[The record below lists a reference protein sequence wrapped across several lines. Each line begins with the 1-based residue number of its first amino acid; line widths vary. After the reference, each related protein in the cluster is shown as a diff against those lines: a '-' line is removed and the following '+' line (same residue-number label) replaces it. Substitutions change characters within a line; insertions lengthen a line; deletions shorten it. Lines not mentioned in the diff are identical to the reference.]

1 MNFIMLKT
9 KRSFKPHN
17 RTYFYQKSF
26 LSAVASCLLATSFP
40 TETFA
45 EGDIIPSTSN
55 IHSSHLDKTDYIQK
69 QSTVVHGSQRLQLD
83 SLNGM
88 DIIDSSKKGTDR
100 SLSEQLPEYYMNWGW
115 NVRDVT
121 SNLKSHHQSKGS
133 ILTTIA
139 IIDSG
144 IDDNHPALSQNIVPG
159 GRSFVPGEEGTK
171 DQTGHGTMVAGMIA
185 AKGKISSI
193 APSIGIVPYKVFGRG
208 ASESEWV
215 IKAIKQATKDDVDV
229 INLSLGTYKDPTNK
243 EDAKVI
249 KAYEKAIKYAH
260 NNGVVVIASSGTDGY
275 SMDNQDELAKRI
287 GNMKRAIHL
296 PGGLKNTITVGAT
309 NRLLQPTDYS
319 NYGKKVD
326 LSAPAGDYGPDW
338 STSGIADIKS
348 FVLTTYP
355 TYLPQSPISQAL
367 DLDQGY
373 EFMIGTSLA
382 SPQVAAVAALLI
394 DVAKSKGIDLS
405 PDTVEHLLK
414 KSTTPFLYPDD
425 KRKGGT
431 GIVNAT
437 NALHILRNLIENGSV
452 RK

>member
-1 MNFIMLKT
+1 M
-9 KRSFKPHN
+9 PHN
-17 RTYFYQKSF
+17 RRYFYQKPF
-26 LSAVASCLLATSFP
+26 LSTIVVCLLATSFP
-40 TETFA
+40 YKSFA
-45 EGDIIPSTSN
+45 SGDVIPSTLD
-55 IHSSHLDKTDYIQK
+55 IHSSCLNKIDSNQK
-69 QSTVVHGSQRLQLD
+69 QNVAIPVARSLQLD
-83 SLNGM
+83 SRIEKNILN
-88 DIIDSSKKGTDR
+88 SLKKNPGHN
-100 SLSEQLPEYYMNWGW
+100 LGEQLPEYYTDWGW
-115 NVRDVT
+115 TVRDVT
-121 SNLKSHHQSKGS
+121 SELKSHRQSKGS
-133 ILTTIA
+133 TLTTIA

-144 IDDNHPALSQNIVPG
+144 IDDSHPALSQNIVSD
-159 GRSFVPGEEGTK
+159 GRSFVPGEEGTR

-193 APSIGIVPYKVFGRG
+193 APSIGIVPYKVFGKA

-215 IKAIKQATKDDVDV
+215 IKAIKQATKDGVDV

-243 EDAKVI
+243 EDNKVI

-260 NNGVVVIASSGTDGY
+260 KKGVVVVASSGTDGY
-275 SMDNQDELAKRI
+275 SMDNQKDLAKKI
-287 GNMKRAIHL
+287 GNMKRAMHL

-309 NRLLQPTDYS
+309 NRLLQPTEYS

-394 DVAKSKGIDLS
+394 DVAKSKGINLS

-425 KRKGGT
+425 KRRGGT